1 MPQYKYKAIDEFGKT
16 VTGIVDVRDENDAEV
31 QLHHR
36 DLDPISIKP
45 VKSYNFS
52 FGNRRVP
59 RRDLIAF
66 TFYLE
71 QQMLAGIPILEG
83 LHELQTNIDN
93 RTLRAV
99 TAGLIEK
106 VEGGMR
112 LSEAMAEYSGTFDPV
127 FISLISAGE
136 SSGKLSQILNSI
148 SENLKWEDEITSQ
161 AKKAATYPIFVAV
174 AVLAVVIAL
183 MVFLVPELVKFIITM
198 NQELP
203 WHTLALIFVSDTI
216 RNFGHYIF
224 LTVAGTAAVLYVV
237 YQQSSKMKFVVDG
250 IKLRLWLVGAIQQK
264 IIMSRFTYNFA
275 LLYESGITVMDC
287 LKIGEGIVGNR
298 VIADAISKAGQSI
311 SEGEGISKSF
321 EKTNIFPKL
330 VLRMLSVGE
339 STGALETSLL
349 NISYFYNRD
358 VKEALDKLQS
368 LMGPVMT
375 AILGAILAWVI
386 LSVFGPIYNTL
397 TTVTI

>member
-1 MPQYKYKAIDEFGKT
+1 MALYKYKAINELGKT
-16 VTGIVDVRDENDAEV
+16 VSGTIDSRDENDAEV

-36 DLDPISIKP
+36 DLDLVSIKP
-45 VKSYNFS
+45 VKSYNLS
-52 FGNRRVP
+52 FGNRSVP
-59 RRDLIAF
+59 RRDLITF

-83 LHELQTNIDN
+83 LHELQNNIDN

-106 VEGGMR
+106 VEGGMK
-112 LSEAMAEYSGTFDPV
+112 LSEAMAGYSGTFDPV
-127 FISLISAGE
+127 FVSLISAGE

-161 AKKAATYPIFVAV
+161 AKKAAMYPLFVAI
-174 AVLAVVIAL
+174 AVMSVVIAL

-203 WHTLALIFVSDTI
+203 WHTLVLIFVSDTI
-216 RNFGHYIF
+216 RNYGHYIF
-224 LTVAGTAAVLYVV
+224 LTSLGITALLYIV
-237 YQQSSKMKFVVDG
+237 YQQSSKMKHHVDN
-250 IKLRLWLVGAIQQK
+250 IKLRLWLVGSIQQK

-298 VIADAISKAGQSI
+298 VVAEAISDAAQSI

-321 EKTNIFPKL
+321 EKTNLFPKL

-375 AILGAILAWVI
+375 AVLGAILAWVI
-386 LSVFGPIYNTL
+386 ISVLGPIYNTL

>member
-1 MPQYKYKAIDEFGKT
+1 MTIYRFKALNEFGK
-16 VTGIVDVRDENDAEV
+16 IVNGTIDAHDENDAEV

-36 DLDPISIKP
+36 ELDLVSIKQA
-45 VKSYNFS
+45 KSYNLS
-52 FGNRRVP
+52 FGSHRVP
-59 RRDLIAF
+59 RRDLITF

-71 QQMLAGIPILEG
+71 QQMLAGVPILEG
-83 LHELQTNIDN
+83 LHELQSNIDN

-106 VEGGMR
+106 VEGGMK
-112 LSEAMAEYSGTFDPV
+112 LSEAMAEYSGTFNPV

-136 SSGKLSQILNSI
+136 SSGKLSQILKSI

-161 AKKAATYPIFVAV
+161 AKKAAIYPLFVAI
-174 AVLAVVIAL
+174 AVLSVVIAL
-183 MVFLVPELVKFIITM
+183 MVFLVPELVKFIVTM

-203 WHTLALIFVSDTI
+203 WHTLVLIFVSDTI

-224 LTVAGTAAVLYVV
+224 LALVGITALLYIV
-237 YQQSSKMKFVVDG
+237 YQQSTKMKHIVDK
-250 IKLRLWLVGAIQQK
+250 IKLRLWLVGTIQQK

-275 LLYESGITVMDC
+275 LLYESGITVMEC

-298 VIADAISKAGQSI
+298 VIAKAINEAAQSI

-321 EKTNIFPKL
+321 EKTNLFPKL

-368 LMGPVMT
+368 MMGPVMT
-375 AILGAILAWVI
+375 VVLGSILAWVI
-386 LSVFGPIYNTL
+386 MSVLGPIYNTL